1 MRLFLAASNSKQYLA
16 EELKE
21 SLYILE
27 SYYYFKSWQRP
38 LLTSC
43 RSFLLD
49 SGAFTF
55 MSSTKGEIPDW
66 NRYIK
71 GYIDFINLY
80 EIDLFFELDIDAI
93 VGYEQVKQMR
103 KKIEAGT
110 GKQCIPVWH
119 RSRGAQE
126 YIRLCDE
133 YPYIAIG
140 GFAIKDIKSNEYNQI
155 IPLLD
160 KAFAKGTKVHG
171 LGFTPPELLKYPF
184 YSVDS
189 SSWTSGSRY
198 ASVYSFC
205 NGRMTLAR
213 KRSNQRLINYK
224 ALDRHNLAQW
234 LKYQKYLDKE

>member
-1 MRLFLAASNSKQYLA
+1 MRLFLAASNSKQYLT

-38 LLTSC
+38 LLKSC

-55 MSSTKGEIPDW
+55 MSSTKGETPDW